1 MRIYPK
7 NRKICVFESKSNVLD
22 PSVNR
27 YRYNGQTLTRSK
39 SSNRSYGRPKGS
51 KLMMSDDREMLD
63 DHEVDDVD
71 DEEEEEEEDEDLD
84 ENEDVEDVLD
94 EVAMGLS
101 DIEKNGG
108 GGHIDLEV
116 DSGADDIPRHGSFF
130 SNSPKLSA

>member
-1 MRIYPK
+1 
-7 NRKICVFESKSNVLD
+7 
-22 PSVNR
+22 
-27 YRYNGQTLTRSK
+27 
-39 SSNRSYGRPKGS
+39 
-51 KLMMSDDREMLD
+51 MMSDDREMLD

-108 GGHIDLEV
+108 GGGHIDLEV

-130 SNSPKLSA
+130 SNSFKLH